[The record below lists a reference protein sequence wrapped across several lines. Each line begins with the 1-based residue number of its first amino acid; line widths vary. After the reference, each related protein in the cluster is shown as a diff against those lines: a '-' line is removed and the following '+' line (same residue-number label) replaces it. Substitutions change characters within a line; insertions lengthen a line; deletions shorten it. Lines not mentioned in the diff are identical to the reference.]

1 MKTLFIVSTPIGNL
15 QDITIRAI
23 KTLFNVG
30 IVFAENPTKTS
41 ILIDRL
47 QKTYPEMTGE
57 EKPKLVSF
65 NEYEEP
71 IKISEA
77 MNYLKEYDV
86 ALVSSAGTPVISDP
100 GYKLVIEA
108 YKNGIKVVTIPGPSA
123 LASSISISGLP
134 SDKFIFIGFLNKSV
148 VKKTK
153 FLENLKT
160 SLETMAKNK
169 IFPTVIAYES
179 PHRLVET
186 LNTIKAVYG
195 NITVVLTRELTKIH
209 EERVCNKVE
218 NLLSSLPKKP
228 LGEYC
233 VMFNLKN

>member
-15 QDITIRAI
+15 QDITVRAM
-23 KTLFNVG
+23 KTLFSVDL
-30 IVFAENPTKTS
+30 VLAENTTKTS
-41 ILIDRL
+41 ILIDQL
-47 QKTYPEMTGE
+47 MKTYPEITGTK
-57 EKPKLVSF
+57 KPKLISF

-77 MNYLKEYDV
+77 MNYLMEYDV

-100 GYKLVIEA
+100 GFKLVIEA
-108 YKNGIKVVTIPGPSA
+108 YKNGVKVVTIPGPSA
-123 LASSISISGLP
+123 VVSSISISGLP
-134 SDKFIFIGFLNKSV
+134 SDKFIFVGFLNKSI

-153 FLENLKT
+153 FLQNLKT
-160 SLETMAKNK
+160 ALETMGKNK

-179 PHRLVET
+179 PHRLFET
-186 LNTIKAVYG
+186 LNAIKAVYG
-195 NITVVLTRELTKIH
+195 NITIVLTRELTKIH
-209 EERVCNKVE
+209 EERICDKVE
-218 NLLSSLPKKP
+218 NVLSFLPQKP